1 MAALVIDSSIAAAW
15 CFPDEETP
23 YTNAVLQ
30 IVAAPTEAAA
40 PRLWAYEI
48 RNSVLMGVRRKRISH
63 THAADFMDTLNS
75 LPVRLSDPLSY
86 DEVFALANRHSLT
99 VYDAA
104 YLDLAL
110 RQGLPIASLDTA
122 LIRAA
127 EQSGVVI
134 FRP

>member
-15 CFPDEETP
+15 CFPDEQTH
-23 YTNAVLQ
+23 YTSAVLRV
-30 IVAAPTEAAA
+30 VAAPTEAAA

-48 RNSVLMGVRRKRISH
+48 RNSVLMGLRRKRISQA
-63 THAADFMDTLNS
+63 HAEDFLDTLKG
-75 LPVRLSDPLSY
+75 LPVQFSDPVCY
-86 DEVFALANRHSLT
+86 DAVFALANRHSLT

-110 RQGLPIASLDTA
+110 RERLPIASLDSA

-127 EQSGVVI
+127 EQSGVDI
-134 FRP
+134 FRS